1 MKFSPFKVFI
11 LFIVLSF
18 LGLSIVSKLSVRLN
32 PSATLPSI
40 TVSYSW
46 SSASPYSLEK
56 EITAKLEGSF
66 GIIKGVTNINS
77 KSSKGNGY
85 ITLEFDKFT
94 NISAARFE
102 VATKIR
108 QLYKKLPEKA
118 SYPTISVNSPEDSEN
133 ERAFLSYS
141 INAPYTSFAIQET
154 VKNSIEPQIS
164 TLVGVDKINTYGAKP
179 KEYVISYENSQ
190 LQKLFISKNEI
201 ITAIQQQF
209 SKESLGEI
217 NYQSAF
223 ITLSLSAATKLSWH
237 IPIKKVKNRIVY
249 LDDIA
254 TIEITEQEASNYYR
268 VNGKNAITFSVYA
281 TKNANTIVLAKQV
294 AKKLQEIKLL
304 IPKDY
309 TITET
314 YNATEYLEKEL
325 SKIYERA
332 SYTVIILLLFILL
345 VSKSIRYLTI
355 TVLSL
360 IANLSIAFLCYYLL
374 EVEIQLYSLAG
385 ITISLGL
392 IIDNSIVM
400 IDHIKKLG
408 NTNVIIPILASTLT
422 TVGALSIIYFLDDKY
437 KVNLIDFALV
447 IIINLSVS
455 LLVALFLIPALLK
468 KIPLK
473 ETKPKKWGIV
483 LQEKFY
489 TTYSSILS
497 FLIRFKK
504 SSITIIILGF
514 GIPFFLLPQKMEKNN
529 TFFEKTYNTTL
540 GNEWYREN
548 VRPYLD
554 TYLGGSFRL
563 FNAYVFGD
571 AYYGRNEETK
581 LYVTASME
589 KGATVHQMNEAFLV
603 IENYLNQF
611 SEIKQFI
618 SSINS
623 GNYARM
629 EIAFKEEFKESSFP
643 FVLKA
648 RLVRKAL
655 DLGGID
661 WRVYGVG
668 NGFSNGGG
676 SNDPINFSVEAKGYN
691 YNNLNAWADT
701 LKVALEKHPRIQ
713 NVLVKENT
721 YYTRKP
727 SYEYQFT
734 LDKEKLAMANSN
746 PSKVFN
752 ELKELTLSK
761 SASISLNIDGTYMPI
776 RFVSNN
782 SNNYDIWAIKQTP
795 IDSINNPIILN
806 DIAEVTQLRE
816 EENIYKEN
824 QEYIRLV
831 QFQYTGSAKFG
842 AKFLDEKLK
851 ELHVKLPLGYQFEKA
866 GNRWFLSDDKNNNY
880 LFLLTLVLVII
891 YFICAILFE
900 SFKQPF
906 IILSVIP
913 ISFIGVFLTF
923 YLFDFN
929 FDQGGLASF
938 VLLSGIT
945 VNASIFIIN
954 GFNKLKKE
962 HPNQNYS
969 ALYLEAFKQKIF
981 PIILTIV
988 STILGFIPFVK
999 DGQNEVFWFA
1009 LGAGTI
1015 GGLLFSLLGILF
1027 YLPIFTLKKNLF
1039 GITLIAVIAIGSS
1052 FGFSIQNANANAS
1065 ETDTYCYSEQVVK
1078 IGAGYWKCQPSAP
1091 CVWIENRKGKG
1102 TQSLCTS

>member
-1 MKFSPFKVFI
+1 MKISPFKVFI
-11 LFIVLSF
+11 VFIVLSF
-18 LGLSIVSKLSVRLN
+18 LGLSIVSKLAVRLN
-32 PSATLPSI
+32 PSSTPPSI
-40 TVSYSW
+40 TVNYSW
-46 SSASPYSLEK
+46 PSASPYSVEK

-66 GIIKGVTNINS
+66 GIIKGVSNINS

-85 ITLEFDKFT
+85 ITLDFDKFT
-94 NISAARFE
+94 NINAARFE

-108 QLYKKLPEKA
+108 QIYKKLPEKV
-118 SYPTISVNSPEDSEN
+118 SYPTISVNSPEDSEQD
-133 ERAFLSYS
+133 RAFLSYS
-141 INAPYTSFAIQET
+141 INAPYSPFAIQET

-164 TLVGVDKINTYGAKP
+164 ALVGVDKMNTYGANP
-179 KEYVISYENSQ
+179 KEYVIRYDNLQ
-190 LQKLFISKNEI
+190 LQKLLIGKDEI
-201 ITAIQQQF
+201 ISAMKQHF
-209 SKESLGEI
+209 SKESLGRI
-217 NYQSAF
+217 KYQSDF
-223 ITLSLSAATKLSWH
+223 ITLSLSAPTKLSWH
-237 IPIKKVKNRIVY
+237 IPVKKVQNRIVY

-254 TIEITEQEASNYYR
+254 TIEIAAQEASSYYR

-281 TKNANTIVLAKQV
+281 TKNANTIVLAKEV
-294 AKKLQEIKLL
+294 ANKLNQIQLP
-304 IPKDY
+304 INY

-325 SKIYERA
+325 SKIYERTG
-332 SYTVIILLLFILL
+332 YTVIILLLFILL

-355 TVLSL
+355 TILSL
-360 IANLSIAFLCYYLL
+360 VANLSIAFLCYYILNI
-374 EVEIQLYSLAG
+374 EIQLYSLAG

-408 NTNVIIPILASTLT
+408 NTDVIIPILASTLT
-422 TVGALSIIYFLDDKY
+422 TVGALSIIYFLDETY

-473 ETKPKKWGIV
+473 ETKPKKWGV
-483 LQEKFY
+483 TLQEKFY
-489 TTYSSILS
+489 KLYSSILA
-497 FLIRFKK
+497 FFIRFKK
-504 SSITIIILGF
+504 SAITLIILFF
-514 GIPFFLLPQKMEKNN
+514 GIPFFLLPPKMEENN
-529 TFFEKTYNTTL
+529 TVFEKAYNNTL
-540 GNEWYREN
+540 GNEWYIEN
-548 VRPYLD
+548 LRPHVE

-563 FNAYVFGD
+563 FSNYVFGD
-571 AYYGRNEETK
+571 AYYGKNEETK

-603 IENYLNQF
+603 MENYLHQF
-611 SEIKQFI
+611 QEIKQFT
-618 SSINS
+618 SSVNS
-623 GNYARM
+623 GNYARI
-629 EIAFKEEFKESSFP
+629 EITFKEKFKESSFP
-643 FVLKA
+643 FVLKS
-648 RLVRKAL
+648 RLIRKAL

-676 SNDPINFSVEAKGYN
+676 VNDPINFSVEAKGYN

-701 LKVALEKHPRIQ
+701 LKIALEKHPRIQ

-734 LDKEKLAMANSN
+734 LNKEKLAMANSN

-752 ELKELTLSK
+752 QLKNLTLSK
-761 SASISLNIDGTYMPI
+761 HSSLSLNIDGKYMPI

-842 AKFLDEKLK
+842 AKFLEEKLK
-851 ELHVKLPLGYQFEKA
+851 ELQAKLPLGYQFEKA

-880 LFLLTLVLVII
+880 TFLLALVLIII

-923 YLFDFN
+923 YVFDFN

-962 HPNQNYS
+962 NPNKNSLEIYM
-969 ALYLEAFKQKIF
+969 EAFKQKIF
-981 PIILTIV
+981 PIVLTIV

-1015 GGLLFSLLGILF
+1015 GGLLFSLVGILL
-1027 YLPIFTLKKNLF
+1027 YLPIFTLKKN
-1039 GITLIAVIAIGSS
+1039 
-1052 FGFSIQNANANAS
+1052 
-1065 ETDTYCYSEQVVK
+1065 
-1078 IGAGYWKCQPSAP
+1078 
-1091 CVWIENRKGKG
+1091 
-1102 TQSLCTS
+1102 